1 MVTVDLGSAA
11 RQRRRTW
18 VLGGALLIACALV
31 QLAAQGPLAPLGRAV
46 DGLFAAGA
54 LVLVIGPGRAG
65 SVTAR
70 RPLGTGAVIALAVV
84 QPAAPYLASL
94 LLTGT
99 VPPPGAI
106 SGYEI
111 FAWAQLTAALML
123 AIIGATQIGRVG
135 VVPRPWNWAPLW
147 ALGAVTL
154 AFLIPN
160 APFWSPLFSSGEDVS
175 GLLALFR
182 AFGLVRPL
190 AVVFLGVLAIVLGVR
205 SEPGSVPAYSS
216 ANS

>member
-31 QLAAQGPLAPLGRAV
+31 QLAAQGPLAPLYRAA
-46 DGLFAAGA
+46 DWLFAAGA
-54 LVLVIGPGRAG
+54 LVLVIGLGRAG

-160 APFWSPLFSSGEDVS
+160 APFWSPLLSSGEDVS

-190 AVVFLGVLAIVLGVR
+190 AVVFLGVVAIVLGVR
-205 SEPGSVPAYSS
+205 SEPGSVPVYSS

>member
-54 LVLVIGPGRAG
+54 LVLVIGLGRAG

-190 AVVFLGVLAIVLGVR
+190 AVVFLGVVAIVLGVR
-205 SEPGSVPAYSS
+205 SEPGSVPVYSS